1 MLWQA
6 VRVYSPR
13 VVTWGWPCRRPAGPV
28 WANGWG
34 VLRVRAPLVCGVAGG
49 VGATTIAAALG
60 AKDLGVYHGATADIV
75 VCRSTSMSVGAAHRV
90 VNAIPG
96 KPVLVV
102 VADGPLRIPA
112 AVKARVT
119 MVGPHVT
126 AVVWMPYVE
135 HWRQIDDV
143 IAQAVA
149 APRHPDRVPKWLH
162 SRAAA
167 LKQVADAV
175 LPLLDRAPTAAG
187 VPTDPPA
194 NSDLSAPLDP
204 KAAGQ
209 AHRPSLV
216 VVQGSR
222 PIPPSAAAN

>member
-1 MLWQA
+1 
-6 VRVYSPR
+6 
-13 VVTWGWPCRRPAGPV
+13 
-28 WANGWG
+28 
-34 VLRVRAPLVCGVAGG
+34 VRAPWVCGVAGG

-60 AKDLGVYHGATADIV
+60 ARDLGVYHGGTADIV

-102 VADGPLRIPA
+102 VADGPLRTPG

-119 MVGPHVT
+119 MVGPHVA

-135 HWRQIDDV
+135 HWRQIDDA

-162 SRAAA
+162 SWAAA
-167 LKQVADAV
+167 LTQVADAV
-175 LPLLDRAPTAAG
+175 LPLLDHALSAPTATAG
-187 VPTDPPA
+187 VNIDPPA
-194 NSDLSAPLDP
+194 HGDLSAPLDP
-204 KAAGQ
+204 KASGQ
-209 AHRPSLV
+209 AQRPSLV

>member
-1 MLWQA
+1 
-6 VRVYSPR
+6 
-13 VVTWGWPCRRPAGPV
+13 
-28 WANGWG
+28 
-34 VLRVRAPLVCGVAGG
+34 VCGVAGG

-60 AKDLGVYHGATADIV
+60 AKDLGVYHEGTADIV
-75 VCRSTSMSVGAAHRV
+75 VCHSTSMSVGAAHRV

-135 HWRQIDDV
+135 HWRQIDDA

-162 SRAAA
+162 SWAAA
-167 LKQVADAV
+167 LTQVADAV
-175 LPLLDRAPTAAG
+175 LPLLDRTPDAALAAAG
-187 VPTDPPA
+187 VNTDPRPA
-194 NSDLSAPLDP
+194 HGDLSAPLDP
-204 KAAGQ
+204 KASGPAQ
-209 AHRPSLV
+209 RPSLV

>member
-1 MLWQA
+1 
-6 VRVYSPR
+6 
-13 VVTWGWPCRRPAGPV
+13 
-28 WANGWG
+28 
-34 VLRVRAPLVCGVAGG
+34 VCGVAGG

-60 AKDLGVYHGATADIV
+60 AKDLGVYHGGTADIV

-90 VNAIPG
+90 VNAVPG

-102 VADGPLRIPA
+102 VADGPLRAPA

-135 HWRQIDDV
+135 HWREIDDV

-149 APRHPDRVPKWLH
+149 APRHPDRVPKWLR
-162 SRAAA
+162 SWAAA
-167 LKQVADAV
+167 LTQVADAV
-175 LPLLDRAPTAAG
+175 LPLLDRTPDATLAAAD
-187 VPTDPPA
+187 VNTDPPA
-194 NSDLSAPLDP
+194 NGNLSAPLDP
-204 KAAGQ
+204 RATGQ
-209 AHRPSLV
+209 PGRPSLV

-222 PIPPSAAAN
+222 QIPPPAAINSN